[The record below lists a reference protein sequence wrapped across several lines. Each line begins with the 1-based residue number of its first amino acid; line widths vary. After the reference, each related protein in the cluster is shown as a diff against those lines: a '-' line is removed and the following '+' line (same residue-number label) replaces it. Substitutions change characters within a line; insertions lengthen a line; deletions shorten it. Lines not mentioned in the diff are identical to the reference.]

1 MVMPLSDSEMPGA
14 AMASEL
20 SRFMHRIVRMIMIQI
35 FLSHGFHRL
44 NSTSVLLLVLVKLP
58 ELLNALLKASGYM
71 PLISILLPVQI
82 DILCIGAF
90 TFLDKP
96 E

>member
-35 FLSHGFHRL
+35 FFFRMA
-44 NSTSVLLLVLVKLP
+44 ST
-58 ELLNALLKASGYM
+58 A
-71 PLISILLPVQI
+71 
-82 DILCIGAF
+82 
-90 TFLDKP
+90 
-96 E
+96 